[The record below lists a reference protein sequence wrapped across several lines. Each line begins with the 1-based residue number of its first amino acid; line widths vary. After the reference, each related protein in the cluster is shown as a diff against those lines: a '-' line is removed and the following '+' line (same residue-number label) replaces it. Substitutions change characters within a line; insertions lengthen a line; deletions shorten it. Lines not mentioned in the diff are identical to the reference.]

1 MNIKDTI
8 TVIGIVSIMSLFSN
22 VLGTKAGIVDSIPG
36 LLILGV
42 IALLGMLASKYLP
55 GGIPAAAYV
64 VTLGCIITVP
74 GFPGS
79 DLINLY
85 VKKVGFLAL
94 CTPILAYAGVAIGKD
109 LDAFAKSGW
118 RICLLAIVVFV
129 GTYIASAIIA
139 QAILKSLGQISLQVF
154 CIFTHK
160 LCRRWLWLPPF
171 AFASRKEKIHI
182 LYFMLIEIIG
192 KLEYNITIKPKEV
205 LICPKF

>member
-85 VKKVGFLAL
+85 VKQVGFLAL
-94 CTPILAYAGVAIGKD
+94 CTPILACAGVALGKY
-109 LDAFAKSGW
+109 LDAFPKSGW

-139 QAILKSLGQISLQVF
+139 QAILKSLGQI
-154 CIFTHK
+154 
-160 LCRRWLWLPPF
+160 
-171 AFASRKEKIHI
+171 
-182 LYFMLIEIIG
+182 
-192 KLEYNITIKPKEV
+192 
-205 LICPKF
+205 